1 MEDNIFPGS
10 YQNFDYN
17 AVDSALPNTQALFFC
32 TNLAEA
38 SYLPTQYSTDESNH
52 ITPEGWSQLLFL
64 GHKFQPA
71 YMVQGLAGNYK
82 FELNFLTPNADI
94 EDLSGYVGDG
104 NALRDKLISFEG
116 TDASDAYIRSDIG
129 FETAQAKEGI
139 ITWNPEPVIAQSK
152 GHFKS
157 AHFIIESVNRD
168 RAITT
173 LDFDLN
179 IIGNQNAMPHIY
191 SVYIS
196 EFQRALLMVH
206 DMIETGRKQQA
217 YYVALYVAIV
227 KKKIDDMQRQMAD
240 AKSQID
246 STVKYGNDQVN
257 SMVKTGNTALDNFIE
272 DLTSKNQINAK
283 ALSDLQ
289 KEIKASDILTV
300 DTAKPLIMELFENG
314 EIDIG
319 QNINA
324 TTRNKL
330 QTMSKEMEAN

>member
-10 YQNFDYN
+10 YENYDYDS
-17 AVDSALPNTQALFFC
+17 VDSALPTTQALFFC

-38 SYLPTQYSTDESNH
+38 SYLPTQYTTDESNH

-71 YMVQGLAGNYK
+71 YMVQGLAGNYQ

-104 NALRDKLISFEG
+104 NALRDKLITFEG
-116 TDASDAYIRSDIG
+116 TDASGAYIRSDVG
-129 FETAQAKEGI
+129 FETSQASEGI
-139 ITWNPEPVIAQSK
+139 ITWQPESIIAQAK

-157 AHFIIESVNRD
+157 AHFIIESVDRD

-173 LDFDLN
+173 LDFDLQ
-179 IIGNQNAMPHIY
+179 IIGNQNAMPHRF

-196 EFQRALLMVH
+196 EFQRALLMIH
-206 DMIETGRKQQA
+206 DLIETGRKQLA

-227 KKKIDDMQRQMAD
+227 KKKIDDIQSQMAD
-240 AKSQID
+240 LKAQ
-246 STVKYGNDQVN
+246 
-257 SMVKTGNTALDNFIE
+257 
-272 DLTSKNQINAK
+272 NQTNVQ

-289 KEIKASDILTV
+289 NQIKASNLVTASNAQNLISQMITSGQV
-300 DTAKPLIMELFENG
+300 DVSQTMNTSI
-314 EIDIG
+314 
-319 QNINA
+319 
-324 TTRNKL
+324 RSKL
-330 QTMSKEMEAN
+330 QNMNSEMGS

>member
-10 YQNFDYN
+10 YENYDYDS
-17 AVDSALPNTQALFFC
+17 VDSALPTTQALFFC

-38 SYLPTQYSTDESNH
+38 SYLPTQYTTDESNH

-71 YMVQGLAGNYK
+71 YMVQGLAGNYQ

-104 NALRDKLISFEG
+104 NALRDKLITFEG
-116 TDASDAYIRSDIG
+116 TDASGAYIRSDVG
-129 FETAQAKEGI
+129 FETSQASEGI
-139 ITWNPEPVIAQSK
+139 ITWQPESVIAQAK

-173 LDFDLN
+173 LDFDLQ
-179 IIGNQNAMPHIY
+179 IIGNQNAMPHRF

-196 EFQRALLMVH
+196 EFQRALLMIH
-206 DMIETGRKQQA
+206 DLIETGRKQLA

-227 KKKIDDMQRQMAD
+227 KKKIDDIQSQMAD
-240 AKSQID
+240 LKAQ
-246 STVKYGNDQVN
+246 
-257 SMVKTGNTALDNFIE
+257 
-272 DLTSKNQINAK
+272 NQTNVQ

-289 KEIKASDILTV
+289 SQIKASDLV
-300 DTAKPLIMELFENG
+300 TASNAQNLISQMITNG
-314 EIDIG
+314 QIDVSQTMNMSI
-319 QNINA
+319 
-324 TTRNKL
+324 RNKL
-330 QTMSKEMEAN
+330 QSMNNEMRS

>member
-10 YQNFDYN
+10 YENYDYN
-17 AVDSALPNTQALFFC
+17 AVDCALPTTQALFFC

-52 ITPEGWSQLLFL
+52 ITPEGWSQLLFM

-116 TDASDAYIRSDIG
+116 TDASGAYIRSDIG
-129 FETAQAKEGI
+129 FETSQASEGI
-139 ITWNPEPVIAQSK
+139 ITWQPESVIAQAK

-173 LDFDLN
+173 LDFDLQ
-179 IIGNQNAMPHIY
+179 IIGNQNAMPHRF

-196 EFQRALLMVH
+196 EFQRALLMIH
-206 DMIETGRKQQA
+206 DLIETGRKQLA

-227 KKKIDDMQRQMAD
+227 KKKIDDIQSQMAD

-246 STVKYGNDQVN
+246 SAVKYGNDQVN
-257 SMVKTGNTALDNFIE
+257 SMVNTGNTTLNNFIA

-289 KEIKASDILTV
+289 SQIKASDLLTASNAQNIISQMFK
-300 DTAKPLIMELFENG
+300 DG
-314 EIDIG
+314 EVDIG
-319 QNINA
+319 QIMNA
-324 TTRNKL
+324 SIRNKL
-330 QTMSKEMEAN
+330 QGMNNEMGA

>member
-10 YQNFDYN
+10 YENFDYN
-17 AVDSALPNTQALFFC
+17 AVDSALPTTQALFFC

-38 SYLPTQYSTDESNH
+38 SYLPTQYSTDESGH

-71 YMVQGLAGNYK
+71 YMVQGLAGNYN
-82 FELNFLTPNADI
+82 FELNFLTPNADV

-116 TDASDAYIRSDIG
+116 TDASGAYIRSDIG
-129 FETAQAKEGI
+129 FETSQASEGI
-139 ITWNPEPVIAQSK
+139 ITWQPESVIAQAK

-173 LDFDLN
+173 LDFDLQ
-179 IIGNQNAMPHIY
+179 IIGNQNAMPHRF

-196 EFQRALLMVH
+196 EFQRALLMIH
-206 DMIETGRKQQA
+206 DLIETGRKQLA

-227 KKKIDDMQRQMAD
+227 KKKIDDIQSQMAD
-240 AKSQID
+240 
-246 STVKYGNDQVN
+246 VN
-257 SMVKTGNTALDNFIE
+257 SQIE
-272 DLTSKNQINAK
+272 DLKSKNQTNAQ

-289 KEIKASDILTV
+289 NQIKASDVLTNSN
-300 DTAKPLIMELFENG
+300 AQNLISQMITNG
-314 EIDIG
+314 QIDVSQTMNMSI
-319 QNINA
+319 
-324 TTRNKL
+324 RNKL
-330 QTMSKEMEAN
+330 QGMNNEMGA